1 MLRTRSPIRPLG
13 RDDRDQALEL
23 CARDLTTNV
32 FVAAR
37 IIEGALDN
45 RYGTLLGLR
54 REGDLEAMCWVS
66 ANVVPVHTDAESSA
80 VFADRIRRQRSRC
93 ASILGPAELV
103 GPLWSSLEPTWSPV
117 RTVRADQPLMATRT
131 PPSVHGI
138 RLDSR
143 VRPARRDEVDIVLPA
158 SAHMFTAEI
167 GYAPYA
173 GSPRNYR
180 AAIAALVE
188 RGHTYVVVEGGRVL
202 FKADVGSVA
211 LGCAQVQGVWLSPEL
226 RGQGLAVPMMA
237 AVVEQI
243 MMDDVDVVTLYVN
256 DFNAAARATYRRIG
270 MTDIGT
276 FSTILL

>member
-13 RDDRDQALEL
+13 HDDRDEALAL
-23 CARDLTTNV
+23 CARDLPANV

-37 IIEGALDN
+37 ILEGSLDN

-54 REGDLEAMCWVS
+54 REGRLDAMCWAS
-66 ANVVPVHTDAESSA
+66 ANVVPVQTDPESSS

-93 ASILGPAELV
+93 ASILGPVDQVA
-103 GPLWSSLEPTWSPV
+103 PLWSSLEPTWSPA
-117 RTVRADQPLMATRT
+117 RAVRANQPLMATRT

-138 RLDSR
+138 RLDMR
-143 VRPARRDEVDIVLPA
+143 VRPARRSEVDIVLPA

-167 GYAPYA
+167 GYPPYA

-180 AAIAALVE
+180 AAISSLIE
-188 RGHTYVVVEGGRVL
+188 RGHTYVVVEGGRVV
-202 FKADVGSVA
+202 FKADIGSVA

-226 RGQGLAVPMMA
+226 RGQGLAAPMMA
-237 AVVEQI
+237 SVVEQI
-243 MMDDVDVVTLYVN
+243 LIDDVDQVTLYVN
-256 DFNAAARATYRRIG
+256 DYNVAARATYHRIG
-270 MTDIGT
+270 MVDIGA